1 MKSKIINEESSEGGR
16 RKIKTNM
23 TKKKNFKPAALSKEE
38 KQENLKKMICTGEPL
53 ADVLMGILALLGSS
67 DEALMAE
74 TYAVAKTWAA
84 LKAVALSK
92 NSDPVQLFEK
102 LVPMFKEEME
112 SAVNEEKDY

>member
-1 MKSKIINEESSEGGR
+1 MSQ
-16 RKIKTNM
+16 
-23 TKKKNFKPAALSKEE
+23 KKNFKPAILSKEE
-38 KQENLKKMICTGEPL
+38 KQENQKKMICTGEPL
-53 ADVLMGILALLGSS
+53 AEVLMGILTLLGSS

-92 NSDPVQLFEK
+92 DRDPVPLFEK

-112 SAVNEEKDY
+112 EAVNAED